1 MIGRSGGLYIQVHDD
16 WSVMRDGTVEDY
28 QSRILKVLV
37 HIQNNLSSQ
46 ISLDDLANVASF
58 SPFHFHR
65 IFRGMV
71 GESVKEH
78 VRRLR
83 LERAAHRL
91 RFTGQAVTEIA
102 FDAGYET
109 HESFTRAFHAMFGES
124 PTDFR
129 NNHRVV
135 AHGAAPS
142 GVHFSSDG
150 TLDAFRS
157 VAPGDPPITIRL
169 ESLALMQVA
178 FARHVGSYDQ
188 VGSAWQRLMGWAMQ
202 AGLLSGAP
210 LMIGIVHDDPEVT
223 PPDKIR
229 YDAAIPVADHVKA
242 AKDIG
247 IQQLTAARYAVGT
260 HRGPYDKIGGTYA
273 RICGEWLPGSGRE
286 LAASP
291 ALEFYR
297 NSPMTA
303 APEDLITDI
312 YLPLAL

>member
-1 MIGRSGGLYIQVHDD
+1 
-16 WSVMRDGTVEDY
+16 MRDTTIQDY

-37 HIQNNLSSQ
+37 HIQK
-46 ISLDDLANVASF
+46 SLDSPVSLEELAAIASF

-91 RFTGQAVTEIA
+91 RFTGQPVTEIA

-109 HESFTRAFHAMFGES
+109 HESFTRAFAAMFGEPPS
-124 PTDFR
+124 EFR
-129 NNHRVV
+129 NNHRAV
-135 AHGAAPS
+135 AHGPAPS
-142 GVHFSSDG
+142 GVHYSSD
-150 TLDAFRS
+150 TSVDAFLARR
-157 VAPGDPPITIRL
+157 PGDTPIEVRVETL
-169 ESLALMQVA
+169 PGMLVA
-178 FARHVGSYDQ
+178 FVRHVGAYDE
-188 VGSAWQRLMGWAMQ
+188 VGSAWQRLIGWAGRS
-202 AGLLSGAP
+202 GLFAFATQ
-210 LMIGIVHDDPEVT
+210 MIGIVHDDPEIT
-223 PPDKIR
+223 PPDKMR
-229 YDAAIPVADHVKA
+229 YDAAIPVDDKVKPD
-242 AKDIG
+242 KDIG
-247 IQQLTAARYAVGT
+247 VQQLDAGRYAIGT
-260 HRGPYDKIGGTYA
+260 HRGPYNRIGDTYA

-286 LAASP
+286 LSAAP

-312 YLPLAL
+312 YLPLAT

>member
-1 MIGRSGGLYIQVHDD
+1 
-16 WSVMRDGTVEDY
+16 MRETTLEDY

-37 HIQNNLSSQ
+37 HIQSNLDSPN
-46 ISLDDLANVASF
+46 SLEELAGIASF

-91 RFTGQAVTEIA
+91 RFTGQPVTEIA

-109 HESFTRAFHAMFGES
+109 HESFTRAFRVMFTES
-124 PTDFR
+124 PTEFR
-129 NNHRVV
+129 NNHRAV
-135 AHGAAPS
+135 AHGPAPS
-142 GVHFSSDG
+142 GVHYASDG
-150 TLDAFRS
+150 SVDAFR
-157 VAPGDPPITIRL
+157 APRLDYSPIAVKVEPLPGMR
-169 ESLALMQVA
+169 VA
-178 FARHVGSYDQ
+178 FARHVGSYDE
-188 VGSAWQRLMGWAMQ
+188 VGSAWQRLMTWAGRS
-202 AGLLSGAP
+202 GLLGFAT

-223 PPDKIR
+223 PADKMR
-229 YDAAIPVADHVKA
+229 YDAAIPVEDRVKA
-242 AKDIG
+242 DGDIG
-247 IQQLTAARYAVGT
+247 IQQLDPGRYAVGT
-260 HRGPYDKIGGTYA
+260 HRGPYNRIGDTYA

-286 LAASP
+286 LSAAP

-312 YLPLAL
+312 YLLIAN